1 MIKKLCMNA
10 RRANK
15 EKIAKKKNIRTTIT
29 NVTFRGRS
37 LNNEIPSINE
47 KWRTGIA

>member
-15 EKIAKKKNIRTTIT
+15 EKIAKKKY
-29 NVTFRGRS
+29 S
-37 LNNEIPSINE
+37 YNNNKRDVQE
-47 KWRTGIA
+47 

>member
-1 MIKKLCMNA
+1 MNA
-10 RRANK
+10 RRANNEGSK
-15 EKIAKKKNIRTTIT
+15 SLKKKRKKNIRTTIT
-29 NVTFRGRS
+29 NVTFTDRS

>member
-1 MIKKLCMNA
+1 MNA
-10 RRANK
+10 RRANNEGSKSLKKK
-15 EKIAKKKNIRTTIT
+15 EKNIRTTIT
-29 NVTFRGRS
+29 NVTFTDRS